1 MPVSGPTRHVQ
12 GVARM
17 VTERPHDADPA
28 TRDHVETGSLHEAIA
43 RAKQE
48 WECTVDALPELV
60 CVLDGQRTVLRANR
74 TIECWSLGRVNEVQG
89 RTVHELLHP
98 GCNDSR
104 CMLALRLDASW
115 LDMLREGTSHF
126 ELHDARLGRALSAT
140 LRRVPSGGP
149 HQGPRQIDL
158 AVIVLSDVTQLL
170 SIQADLR
177 QLNEQLEARIEAR
190 TSELNFSRAELSRLS
205 GQLMSAQEEDR
216 RRIAQELHDSIGQSL
231 GAIKYLLERAVQMNR
246 AQDMQ
251 SQQTLLRSTIS
262 RVQQTIE
269 SARTI
274 AAHLRPSIL
283 DDLGA
288 VSAVRW
294 FCREFGEVYTHI
306 KIHTAISATDA
317 DIPENLG
324 TPIFRFVQE
333 ALNNVAQHARAKN
346 VFVSI
351 LCDDGSLTLEVRDD
365 GVGFDLGQVHEF
377 AGGGLGLSG
386 LRERAAKSG
395 GKFLL
400 RSKRRSGTV
409 VRVGWPLRPN
419 VVPFAAEKQQGFT
432 LLELL
437 VVMVIIGILAGFV
450 APRYFAQVGKSQV
463 KAASAQIDALD
474 KALDQY
480 RIDMGRYPS
489 SEEGLNALDQRAAE

>member
-1 MPVSGPTRHVQ
+1 
-12 GVARM
+12 M

-74 TIECWSLGRVNEVQG
+74 TIECWSLGRVSEVQG

-98 GCNDSR
+98 GCDDSR

-115 LDMLREGTSHF
+115 LDMLREGTGHF
-126 ELHDARLGRALSAT
+126 ELHDVRLGRALSAT

-149 HQGPRQIDL
+149 HQGPRQIEL

-351 LCDDGSLTLEVRDD
+351 LLRRRHPDARGS
-365 GVGFDLGQVHEF
+365 
-377 AGGGLGLSG
+377 
-386 LRERAAKSG
+386 
-395 GKFLL
+395 
-400 RSKRRSGTV
+400 RR
-409 VRVGWPLRPN
+409 RHRLRPR
-419 VVPFAAEKQQGFT
+419 PST
-432 LLELL
+432 
-437 VVMVIIGILAGFV
+437 
-450 APRYFAQVGKSQV
+450 
-463 KAASAQIDALD
+463 
-474 KALDQY
+474 
-480 RIDMGRYPS
+480 RICRRRAR
-489 SEEGLNALDQRAAE
+489 SERPA